1 MQMHNLT
8 SEMIANYP
16 GPVFS
21 TPNPDVTI
29 QNDTGW
35 LFGLPV
41 EEPYAVGFTA
51 TYTGDASEEG
61 VELPLEVEFTAD
73 VSTQE
78 CSDSGTNCPVSNPLV
93 FTWTLHPDTP

>member
-1 MQMHNLT
+1 MLFFPRYGFNPFEWWMRVCRPH
-8 SEMIANYP
+8 
-16 GPVFS
+16 PVL
-21 TPNPDVTI
+21 
-29 QNDTGW
+29 QR
-35 LFGLPV
+35 
-41 EEPYAVGFTA
+41 A
-51 TYTGDASEEG
+51 TFTGDASEEG